1 LHFFFLDT
9 TAYIVEM
16 KILSSFFFLFAL
28 HSFGSV
34 DIYDNSNRFIDRD
47 DNSINYANM
56 EKNLPSQTIIQSNV
70 DYNFLPSEN
79 FSSVKKWYFKPYFY
93 KILCYYGNRW
103 YIVLNLNHVVCP
115 TTKCFC
121 FRKKVCIKRYMCMRL
136 TNCYKD
142 KVDWAFSH
150 FCTEYT

>member
-1 LHFFFLDT
+1 M
-9 TAYIVEM
+9 EM
-16 KILSSFFFLFAL
+16 KILSSFSFLFAL
-28 HSFGSV
+28 HSFGCV

-93 KILCYYGNRW
+93 KNPLLLWQQMVYCLEFKPCCLSN
-103 YIVLNLNHVVCP
+103 N
-115 TTKCFC
+115 KCFC

-142 KVDWAFSH
+142 KVD
-150 FCTEYT
+150 